1 MSVFSTKKELSLAN
15 STTTARANKNLSWV
29 LTQTVTLAMFT
40 FCLWSSFSIY
50 VYTRRNKV
58 LKKKRNDFNKL
69 SLMVLAV
76 VIPAVTAVRVHIT
89 QVDLIISV
97 VAPVDRTGDFACNW
111 VSNLSTV
118 MFVASIT
125 PMYLFLWV
133 RQRTVYM
140 QPSMETLNTLKVK
153 FVSYL
158 TLFQFFVVGIPATAF
173 RVNNSSYQMVEIGCV
188 KKPSESGAGK
198 TVGLVFVS
206 NLVVTQ
212 VVLLLLFVYP
222 LSKYYLKNAESDKT
236 KCCGLKNSCNEKLKK
251 AIRFSAFCTLVCS
264 VCEVTALMLAT
275 MVLPDLTPRYIISCM
290 FDMSLLA
297 NLVSL
302 ILSFD
307 NYKSILLMK
316 TERSKKKIC
325 KQVSG
330 LRETHHS
337 TNVSL

>member
-1 MSVFSTKKELSLAN
+1 MSTKKEFSLTN
-15 STTTARANKNLSWV
+15 STFSTAKAHQNLNWV
-29 LTQTVTLAMFT
+29 LTQVVTFSMLV
-40 FCLWSSFSIY
+40 FCLWSSLSIY
-50 VYTRRNKV
+50 VYTRRKKII
-58 LKKKRNDFNKL
+58 KKKRNDFNKL

-76 VIPAVTAVRVHIT
+76 VIPAVTAARVLIT
-89 QVDLIISV
+89 QVDLV
-97 VAPVDRTGDFACNW
+97 VSALAPVDHAGDSACHL
-111 VSNLSTV
+111 VSNLTTV

-133 RQRTVYM
+133 RQRTVYS
-140 QPSMETLNTLKVK
+140 QPSMEALNTLKVK
-153 FVSYL
+153 LVSYL

-173 RVNNSSYQMVEIGCV
+173 RVNNSSYQMTEKGCV

-198 TVGLVFVS
+198 TVGLIFIS

-222 LSKYYLKNAESDKT
+222 LSKYYLKNSESVRT
-236 KCCGLKNSCNEKLKK
+236 KCHGLKNSCNEKLKK
-251 AIRFSAFCTLVCS
+251 AIGFSAFCTLVCS

-275 MVLPDLTPRYIISCM
+275 MVLPELTPRYIISCI

-316 TERSKKKIC
+316 SEESKKKIY

-337 TNVSL
+337 TNISL